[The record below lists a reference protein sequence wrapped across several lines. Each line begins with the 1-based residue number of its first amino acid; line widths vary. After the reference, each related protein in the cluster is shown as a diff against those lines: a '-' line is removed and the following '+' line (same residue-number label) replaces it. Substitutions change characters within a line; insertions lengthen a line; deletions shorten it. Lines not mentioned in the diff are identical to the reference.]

1 MLKKQNI
8 IIKLL
13 LVNTGVFVVVIVLQ
27 LFFYLFNSLDV
38 YDKIIKYLMLP
49 ANIKTLV
56 LHIWTLFTYMFLHQ
70 SFWHILGNMLWLYFM
85 GIIALQYLKDIQI
98 LTLYILGGL
107 SGAVLYV
114 IGYNIFPVFIQIK
127 NYAFLLGA
135 SAAVTAIVVG
145 IAAYRPRE
153 VVYLFGVLKL
163 ELWGIAIF
171 MVIWDLAL
179 LPLSNPGGHLAHI
192 GGAVY
197 GLIFGMQ
204 LAKGNEIQTWA
215 ERLLAK
221 IFRMKSISKRRM
233 KVIKNNLR
241 SRDDFE
247 YNLSQTEIKNEI
259 DRILDKISKYGY
271 DSLSKK
277 EKMFLKKYGSRI

>member
-1 MLKKQNI
+1 MLKRQNI

-13 LVNTGVFVVVIVLQ
+13 LVNTGVFVAVILLQ
-27 LFFYLFNSLDV
+27 LFFYLFNSLDL
-38 YDKIIKYLMLP
+38 YAIIITYLELP

-56 LHIWTLFTYMFLHQ
+56 FHIWTLFTYMFLHQ
-70 SFWHILGNMLWLYFM
+70 SFWHLLGNMLWLYFM
-85 GIIALQYLKDIQI
+85 GIIVLQYLKDIQI
-98 LTLYILGGL
+98 LTLYVLGGL

-114 IGYNIFPVFIQIK
+114 IGFNIFPVFIQIR

-135 SAAVTAIVVG
+135 SASVTAIVVG

-163 ELWGIAIF
+163 ELWIIAIF

-179 LPLSNPGGHLAHI
+179 LPLANPGGHLAHI

-197 GLIFGMQ
+197 GLIFGLQ

>member
-8 IIKLL
+8 VIKLL
-13 LVNTGVFVVVIVLQ
+13 LLNIGVFVVIIILQ

-38 YDKIIKYLMLP
+38 YDEIIKYLMLP
-49 ANIKTLV
+49 ANLKTL
-56 LHIWTLFTYMFLHQ
+56 LFHFWTIFTYMFLHQ
-70 SFWHILGNMLWLYFM
+70 NFWHLFGNMLWLYFM

-98 LTLYILGGL
+98 LTLYIIGGL
-107 SGAVLYV
+107 SGAILYV
-114 IGYNIFPVFIQIK
+114 IGFNIFPVFIQIK
-127 NYAFLLGA
+127 NEAFLLGA

-145 IAAYRPRE
+145 IAAYKPRE

-163 ELWGIAIF
+163 ELWVIAIF

-197 GLIFGMQ
+197 GLIFGIQ
-204 LAKGNEIQTWA
+204 LAKGNNIQSRA
-215 ERLLAK
+215 EHLFSK
-221 IFRMKSISKRRM
+221 IFRIKSISRRKM
-233 KVIKNNLR
+233 KVIKNNLK
-241 SRDDFE
+241 SSDDFE

-259 DRILDKISKYGY
+259 DRILDKISQYGY

-277 EKMFLKKYGSRI
+277 EKIFLKKYSSKI